1 MGSGGATLSVIRYIY
16 EQEKIKCGHGHFDN
30 FRILVIHS
38 GGDSKRVP
46 TYSALGKLFSPVPH
60 KLQSGGGS
68 GKFSFKTCRRTP
80 AKGRMGADGVVKGFE
95 IGKYV
100 VLCSSPCTLQN
111 GDHTDT
117 GTATLS
123 WFSNN
128 DGGSRSV
135 GWRYLYLRE
144 TADSHLE
151 MV

>member
-46 TYSALGKLFSPVPH
+46 TYSALGKLFSPVPP
-60 KLQSGGGS
+60 
-68 GKFSFKTCRRTP
+68 CRRTP